1 MPWNRKWQPTPW
13 QPTPV
18 FLPGKF
24 HGQRRLV
31 GYSPW
36 GCKESDMTEW
46 LNWTELTVLHRYP
59 IFVHIESL
67 GKSCIEKFYWYNNFQ
82 QHLLTLCLCHIL
94 VIFIRFHTFSL
105 FLHLLMVICDHHLLY
120 CSNLELN
127 LQYLRGMPV
136 CLISLWI
143 PSEWMKVLVAQSCL
157 TLCNPMDYSPPGSSV
172 HGILQ
177 ARKLEWVAIP

>member
-1 MPWNRKWQPTPW
+1 MTVSIPRFIVRPLSSLFH
-13 QPTPV
+13 
-18 FLPGKF
+18 FLF
-24 HGQRRLV
+24 FTRW
-31 GYSPW
+31 S
-36 GCKESDMTEW
+36 
-46 LNWTELTVLHRYP
+46 
-59 IFVHIESL
+59 FVAILCWASL
-67 GKSCIEKFYWYNNFQ
+67 SAPFFQ

-172 HGILQ
+172 LGALWARILKWVTIPFSRGSSQ
-177 ARKLEWVAIP
+177 PRNQTWVSLIAGRFFTSWATREAPVNEWRND

>member
-1 MPWNRKWQPTPW
+1 MTVSIPRFI
-13 QPTPV
+13 V
-18 FLPGKF
+18 RLISSLFHFLF
-24 HGQRRLV
+24 FTRW
-31 GYSPW
+31 S
-36 GCKESDMTEW
+36 
-46 LNWTELTVLHRYP
+46 
-59 IFVHIESL
+59 FVAILCWASL
-67 GKSCIEKFYWYNNFQ
+67 SAPFFQ

-157 TLCNPMDYSPPGSSV
+157 TLCNPMDYSPPDSSV
-172 HGILQ
+172 LGALQ
-177 ARKLEWVAIP
+177 ARILKWVTIPFSRGSSQTRDRTWVSCIAGIFFKI